1 MGNKANNYGMLQ
13 LCPQAVH
20 KTVDAARRPSNRL
33 RRGGRV
39 IRARM
44 RKLTIL
50 LGLAAW
56 VAMTTASQAEDK
68 KPAGSTA
75 KATASSGGKDTA
87 PIIGSD
93 GVRRDP
99 KGFKG
104 ISPYIELIVKGDH
117 AYVARDF
124 DGAIAAYR
132 EAIKAEPEKALAHY
146 RVGAAQLAKGDQ
158 KEAEAAFVDGLRF
171 VGHDGTLKGK
181 LIFALADLRER
192 QKNNDEAIG
201 RWQEYAKNAQDEK
214 EAITYPATAT
224 ERIARNEAWKK
235 NAADSAEVKARI
247 AKRLQE
253 ADAASRKSAS
263 DPKNK

>member
-1 MGNKANNYGMLQ
+1 
-13 LCPQAVH
+13 
-20 KTVDAARRPSNRL
+20 
-33 RRGGRV
+33 
-39 IRARM
+39 M

-50 LGLAAW
+50 LGLSAW
-56 VAMTTASQAEDK
+56 VAMTSSALAADNKQPAKDDKEAKSASDGVTVDSE
-68 KPAGSTA
+68 
-75 KATASSGGKDTA
+75 
-87 PIIGSD
+87 

-99 KGFKG
+99 KGIKG
-104 ISPYIELIVKGDH
+104 ISPYLELIVKGDH

-132 EAIKAEPEKALAHY
+132 EAIKAEPEKALGHY

-158 KEAEAAFVDGLRF
+158 KEAEAAYVSGLRF
-171 VGHDGTLKGK
+171 VGKDGTLKAK

-201 RWQEYAKNAQDEK
+201 RWKEYSKNAEDQK
-214 EAITYPATAT
+214 EAITYPASAT

-235 NAADSAEVKARI
+235 NVSDSEEVKTRI
-247 AKRLQE
+247 AKRLKE
-253 ADAASRKSAS
+253 ADAASRKSAA